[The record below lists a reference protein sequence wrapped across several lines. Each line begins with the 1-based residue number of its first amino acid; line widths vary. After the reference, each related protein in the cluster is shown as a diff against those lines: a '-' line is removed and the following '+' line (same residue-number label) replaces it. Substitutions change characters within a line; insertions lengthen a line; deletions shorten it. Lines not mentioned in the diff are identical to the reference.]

1 MSQLFSKKSLD
12 KVSSP
17 EQLNDY
23 IRVAN
28 PSLWLVLGAVI
39 VLLIGVC
46 VWGVLGRM
54 DTTVA
59 AAAVSENGQTTVY
72 VKEADAE
79 NVAENLTVRINDAEY
94 TITSVS
100 QTPIVVDDSF
110 SAYALHLL
118 DLHKDEWVYTVA
130 IDGSLPDGVYSAE
143 IVIESVAPIF
153 FVLN

>member
-54 DTTVA
+54 DTIVLH
-59 AAAVSENGQTTVY
+59 VRWR
-72 VKEADAE
+72 KE
-79 NVAENLTVRINDAEY
+79 
-94 TITSVS
+94 
-100 QTPIVVDDSF
+100 
-110 SAYALHLL
+110 
-118 DLHKDEWVYTVA
+118 
-130 IDGSLPDGVYSAE
+130 
-143 IVIESVAPIF
+143 
-153 FVLN
+153 